1 MATKYEKLTNEILG
15 TLDEYSG
22 CFSKSEEYLIK
33 IKKELSHLKPQLVE
47 TFNDGRTLKIGIVGE
62 VKAGKSSF
70 LNALLFSGKDF
81 LPKSSTPM
89 TASLTK
95 IGYSEK
101 SYAKI
106 VFYSSGEWQSI
117 TELAK
122 KYSEKINNL
131 YNEYKLE
138 MQKKSERVP
147 HQEIFIKSKEEMRL
161 TLEGKMPSD
170 YVACKELIDLY
181 TNSNDSEDLFFLL
194 GSEKKIEIKDLEFD
208 LPNYIGAKGK
218 YTPIVK
224 HVELMMNIDTLKDLE
239 IIDTPGLNDPIISR
253 SETTKEFLSECDVV
267 FLLSSTSQ
275 FLTDKD
281 ISLMCETLPKEGI
294 KEVIIVGS
302 KLDSGLLDYNKSNSF
317 KQAYIETVH
326 SYTEQAKSNLYRI
339 LSNPLADNS
348 FINSMIKK
356 LPPIYVSSMLYGA
369 AINKKNNQ
377 NYSEEQKF
385 YIDKLKSSFIDFADN
400 IDILVRYSGILDI
413 QKKKLIPL
421 RKEKDSIIKLK
432 NDEIFQ
438 AKMTKIISL
447 LKDIQE
453 QCLFNKDTLENND
466 KAKLEDK
473 KKNIERSLNRSNRE
487 VKDIIKSLSLDIKSA
502 MKRLN
507 IEIEAAINNHID
519 FPVVIEENITRKSER
534 HGFLYLKQRKWNT
547 VEYTYKVNSLKV
559 VENIRNY
566 HIECQNLVENNLE
579 HAINTRQLEKEL
591 RETIINSN
599 SVIDH
604 SFDEREIL
612 IPLRNLIKSI
622 KIQDINIDIRP
633 YLNRIYDEFTKNI
646 ETNDEIHRLR
656 IVQDQVLNDVY
667 NDYKQG
673 VNQSLNNIELKL
685 NRESESFI
693 NKLIIDLKEN
703 ISLIEKQ
710 IDNKA
715 INLERYSLLENKIQ
729 SYINDMDKLEIQDV

>member
-89 TASLTK
+89 TAALTK

-131 YNEYKLE
+131 YHEYKLE

-294 KEVIIVGS
+294 KEVSIVGS